1 MAHLYARDY
10 RKITDEERE
19 EYERILILENPHGQR
34 YGRINHY
41 DMYPE
46 AVKHY
51 LSLFPNNHLV
61 LSEIKKKNFPELN
74 NRFSQIVHDLNS
86 TERDIAR
93 FIKDNDAYYIIAS
106 ILNGC
111 GFHAGHHATY
121 LFPEFELRANGKT
134 DWRADYLLL
143 GKGSG
148 GYEFVFVELESPN
161 TGAVLQNG
169 YPAKSTRSGQKQI
182 EDWEIWLDSN
192 YSELASF
199 FEREKG
205 NHEDLPDEFYH
216 YDSTRMH
223 YVLVA
228 GTRNDYID
236 KTYRVRRDEKK
247 TSGVILLHYDNLIDY
262 SEELFNKNTF

>member
-1 MAHLYARDY
+1 MAHLYTRDY
-10 RKITDEERE
+10 RTIADEERE
-19 EYERILILENPHGQR
+19 EYERVLLLEKSA
-34 YGRINHY
+34 GRKFSRVYHY
-41 DMYPE
+41 DLYPE
-46 AVKHY
+46 GVKHY
-51 LSLFPNNHLV
+51 LSLFLNNHLV
-61 LSEIKKKNFPELN
+61 LSELKKRDLSELN
-74 NRFSQIVHDLNS
+74 SRFSRVIHDSAS

-93 FIKDNDAYYIIAS
+93 FIKVNDAYYIIAS

-111 GFHAGHHATY
+111 GFRVGHHATY

-134 DWRADYLLL
+134 DYRADYLLL

-236 KTYRVRRDEKK
+236 KTYRVRRSEKK
-247 TSGVILLHYDNLIDY
+247 KSGVILLHYDNLVDY
-262 SEELFNKNTF
+262 SEELSERNTF